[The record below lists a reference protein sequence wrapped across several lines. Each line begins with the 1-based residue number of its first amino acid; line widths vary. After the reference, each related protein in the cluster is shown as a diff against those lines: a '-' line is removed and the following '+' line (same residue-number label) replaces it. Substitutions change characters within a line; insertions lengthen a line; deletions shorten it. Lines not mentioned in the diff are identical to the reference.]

1 MKVKIS
7 ENNADEVKRTVPVI
21 GMPPVGLF
29 QSWGAAKRN
38 QHQSS
43 FLYSGFCG
51 KRECSACLSYVGSYV
66 FISYKNYGNF
76 LEDKYT
82 LLPAVII
89 LVVAVVMFI
98 IGIIGCCATLRESR
112 VGLGFFLV
120 IILIIF
126 AAEVA
131 AFVLAIVYKGRIK
144 SDVERSMNDV
154 FQKYDGSNAESRA
167 VDYLQQQVQCC
178 GVNSY
183 IDWNTTQWY
192 NSTGNHSVP
201 ESCCKQGFT
210 NCTGRMDQTENI
222 YTLGCE
228 SKLARILQDVLSY
241 AMLVIL
247 GFAILKVI
255 FPLETYTA
263 KDPDKRNLLKKISQD
278 LLSIN
283 NLLNQFEAQVNQQK
297 EILKSLKELE
307 KLFEEDVK
315 QAKHLKENIPPH
327 MPRKGPVQSRY
338 MKGRFT
344 YDQINNVI
352 QDINKAVVCKY
363 KILKQ
368 SLKSMNNATRKLYQ
382 RFKDEECKETKGQ
395 YFIVDADIKEFTQM
409 KVEKKFHVMLNML
422 RHCQRLRE
430 VRGGG
435 IIRYMLQ

>member
-1 MKVKIS
+1 MDSSELEDLTQHINDKIS
-7 ENNADEVKRTVPVI
+7 GVMKILHLRT
-21 GMPPVGLF
+21 L
-29 QSWGAAKRN
+29 
-38 QHQSS
+38 
-43 FLYSGFCG
+43 
-51 KRECSACLSYVGSYV
+51 
-66 FISYKNYGNF
+66 
-76 LEDKYT
+76 
-82 LLPAVII
+82 
-89 LVVAVVMFI
+89 
-98 IGIIGCCATLRESR
+98 
-112 VGLGFFLV
+112 
-120 IILIIF
+120 
-126 AAEVA
+126 
-131 AFVLAIVYKGRIK
+131 
-144 SDVERSMNDV
+144 
-154 FQKYDGSNAESRA
+154 
-167 VDYLQQQVQCC
+167 
-178 GVNSY
+178 
-183 IDWNTTQWY
+183 
-192 NSTGNHSVP
+192 
-201 ESCCKQGFT
+201 
-210 NCTGRMDQTENI
+210 
-222 YTLGCE
+222 
-228 SKLARILQDVLSY
+228 
-241 AMLVIL
+241 
-247 GFAILKVI
+247 
-255 FPLETYTA
+255 A
-263 KDPDKRNLLKKISQD
+263 KDPDKRNMLKKISQD

-327 MPRKGPVQSRY
+327 MPRKGPVQSSAAVLKTSQGPESNKELELSKNPSKHKDCIREMLFITTAEFENIPAY